1 MIRFKIFLVIVL
13 VVILAGLA
21 YIQTTTLPSDQ
32 QHQNTLNTL
41 QKIENNSVFLNE
53 QVLKVHQGLLQNYD
67 NLITTVDRLGV
78 MAASLKTEKQG
89 LNQHQLNDIE
99 HLQQML
105 TKLGLSTE
113 NFLSVNAV
121 LKNSLTYLPV
131 LINEFSTRA
140 NEQRGTSKLAH
151 QLLEET
157 FLYNGWHEPDRKANI
172 EKLISHL
179 LASSM
184 LLKTDKADLL
194 TAIISH
200 ARIVNEY
207 SDLVNNELQTIFSI
221 DISKTIVSLRQ
232 KYMQVYAAKQQ
243 QIEYLNWGIY
253 FIAFS
258 LALIIIYFI
267 SRLRLSAR
275 SLQASNEKLLSEI
288 QQRTEAEAKERIE
301 VTFLQTIL
309 DNISDGIVVCDNEG
323 VLVALNKAAEAI
335 YGQGLK
341 PIAADQWAQ
350 HYKLYDKQGKELLKK
365 EELPLYKALTKGR
378 VDNEEIVIKL
388 DSQPPK
394 SVLIN
399 GTQLIEENNKINGAV
414 IYVRNITEQKKID
427 TEMRLAETAFKAH
440 EAIMIA
446 DANSNIVRINDKF
459 TEITGYSEL
468 EIIGKNPRILKSGIH
483 DLGFYKNMWQEVTAK
498 GYWQGEIYNKR
509 KSGET
514 YPEWMSISVVKNEQN
529 ETSHYIS
536 HFRDITEH
544 KQQQELI
551 SRNTDEERVF
561 TEILRFSF
569 LTLDDFLQKSAEVI
583 VSLPWLKLK
592 PKSGIFLA
600 DEEGKN
606 LTLICNHNLSSE
618 LITLCAKVPFGKCLC
633 GRAAQT
639 GEIQFSTCLDH
650 RHEISYP
657 GIKPHGHY
665 NVPIMNGDILLG
677 VVVLYLT
684 HGHQQKDFEISFLKR
699 AANVLGLGI
708 SRKQAEQ
715 KIEYLAY
722 HDGLT
727 ALPNRMLLMDRLEQ
741 VMSSNKRQNCF
752 SALMYIDFDRF
763 KKINDSL
770 GHSVGD
776 ALLQEVANRF
786 KHELRQEDTIARLGG
801 DEFVILLTNLPS
813 NRETAITEA
822 QHIANKLHNAIEKE
836 IKIFG
841 HSLFI
846 TLSIGVVII
855 TEDEENTETVM
866 MHADTAMYQAKAN
879 GRNGTQFFMPEMQAI
894 AKMRLELE
902 KDLRHAL
909 ERQEIQVFYQPQTNI
924 EGELV
929 GAEALI
935 RWIHPQRGFI
945 SPVDFIPIAEE
956 SETIILEMGR
966 HVLEDACQKIQQWQS
981 IESLKHIAVNVSPVQ
996 FRQPDF
1002 VAVVQQVIEQ
1012 ANIDAKKLTLE
1023 LTEGILVDNV
1033 EDVILKMQELKQL
1046 GIHFSIDDFGTGYSS
1061 LAYLTKFPL
1070 DQLKIDKSFVD
1081 DIGKDEDDQVIIET
1095 IIAMADRLSFN
1106 LIAEGVE
1113 TSEQIQFLKDKGCF
1127 NYQGYYFS
1135 KPLPG
1140 IEFSKKYLCTEN

>member
-1 MIRFKIFLVIVL
+1 
-13 VVILAGLA
+13 
-21 YIQTTTLPSDQ
+21 
-32 QHQNTLNTL
+32 
-41 QKIENNSVFLNE
+41 
-53 QVLKVHQGLLQNYD
+53 
-67 NLITTVDRLGV
+67 
-78 MAASLKTEKQG
+78 
-89 LNQHQLNDIE
+89 
-99 HLQQML
+99 
-105 TKLGLSTE
+105 
-113 NFLSVNAV
+113 
-121 LKNSLTYLPV
+121 
-131 LINEFSTRA
+131 
-140 NEQRGTSKLAH
+140 
-151 QLLEET
+151 
-157 FLYNGWHEPDRKANI
+157 
-172 EKLISHL
+172 
-179 LASSM
+179 
-184 LLKTDKADLL
+184 
-194 TAIISH
+194 
-200 ARIVNEY
+200 
-207 SDLVNNELQTIFSI
+207 
-221 DISKTIVSLRQ
+221 
-232 KYMQVYAAKQQ
+232 
-243 QIEYLNWGIY
+243 
-253 FIAFS
+253 
-258 LALIIIYFI
+258 
-267 SRLRLSAR
+267 
-275 SLQASNEKLLSEI
+275 
-288 QQRTEAEAKERIE
+288 
-301 VTFLQTIL
+301 
-309 DNISDGIVVCDNEG
+309 
-323 VLVALNKAAEAI
+323 
-335 YGQGLK
+335 
-341 PIAADQWAQ
+341 
-350 HYKLYDKQGKELLKK
+350 
-365 EELPLYKALTKGR
+365 
-378 VDNEEIVIKL
+378 
-388 DSQPPK
+388 
-394 SVLIN
+394 
-399 GTQLIEENNKINGAV
+399 
-414 IYVRNITEQKKID
+414 
-427 TEMRLAETAFKAH
+427 
-440 EAIMIA
+440 
-446 DANSNIVRINDKF
+446 
-459 TEITGYSEL
+459 
-468 EIIGKNPRILKSGIH
+468 
-483 DLGFYKNMWQEVTAK
+483 
-498 GYWQGEIYNKR
+498 
-509 KSGET
+509 
-514 YPEWMSISVVKNEQN
+514 
-529 ETSHYIS
+529 
-536 HFRDITEH
+536 
-544 KQQQELI
+544 
-551 SRNTDEERVF
+551 
-561 TEILRFSF
+561 
-569 LTLDDFLQKSAEVI
+569 
-583 VSLPWLKLK
+583 
-592 PKSGIFLA
+592 
-600 DEEGKN
+600 
-606 LTLICNHNLSSE
+606 
-618 LITLCAKVPFGKCLC
+618 
-633 GRAAQT
+633 
-639 GEIQFSTCLDH
+639 
-650 RHEISYP
+650 
-657 GIKPHGHY
+657 
-665 NVPIMNGDILLG
+665 
-677 VVVLYLT
+677 
-684 HGHQQKDFEISFLKR
+684 
-699 AANVLGLGI
+699 
-708 SRKQAEQ
+708 
-715 KIEYLAY
+715 
-722 HDGLT
+722 
-727 ALPNRMLLMDRLEQ
+727 LPNRMLLMDRLEQ

-822 QHIANKLHNAIEKE
+822 QHIANKLHTAIEKE